1 MLVRGINCLVRY
13 RWRTIQLTGKKRE
26 VFSKVFI
33 IPGSDVV
40 AEAQFITVLHNG
52 TFYVFD
58 FGGHFN
64 TFSKSGEKEIGQHI
78 IESINW
84 TQPSTDLKWI
94 KYNNSTLGVSLE
106 YPSSWNLNSTKNSM
120 CDPETGTCFTIGLL
134 SNETVNADFKTFTTF
149 GQQTE
154 AQNSSDMIEPTKMSN
169 YTIDG
174 DPSSEGTRR
183 LIQPQTG
190 EQKEI
195 LTMHDGK
202 IYFLFLSGYPNE
214 VGKPETREILD
225 HIIKSFKWTSP

>member
-1 MLVRGINCLVRY
+1 MANY
-13 RWRTIQLTGKKRE
+13 TIDGEKAE

-40 AEAQFITVLHNG
+40 AERQLITVLHNG
-52 TFYVFD
+52 TFYVFE

-84 TQPSTDLKWI
+84 TEPSPDLKWT

-106 YPSSWNLNSTKNSM
+106 YPSSWNLNSTTNAM

-134 SNETVNADFKTFTTF
+134 TNGSVNADFKTSLEVY
-149 GQQTE
+149 QQME

-169 YTIDG
+169 YTIG
-174 DPSSEGTRR
+174 GEPSAEGTRR
-183 LIQPQTG
+183 LIQPETG
-190 EQKEI
+190 DIVHQKEI
-195 LTMHDGK
+195 LTMHDSK
-202 IYFLFLSGYPNE
+202 IYFLFLSGYPTE
-214 VGKPETREILD
+214 VAKPETKEILD
-225 HIIKSFKWTSP
+225 HIIESVKWTSP